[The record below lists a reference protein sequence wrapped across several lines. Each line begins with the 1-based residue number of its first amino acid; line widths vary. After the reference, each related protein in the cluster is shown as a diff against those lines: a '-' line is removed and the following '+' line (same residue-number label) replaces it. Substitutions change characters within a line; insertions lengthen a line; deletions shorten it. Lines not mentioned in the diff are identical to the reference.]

1 MPNTWRVDRSRAPIS
16 RSIDRMSLG
25 GFVGRHENLALAGC
39 LTLSTRGASIARQLE
54 IAAPDSCPMR
64 PCELLS
70 IGVDAIAIPRP
81 IHSIAALNQPVIDV
95 SAVGAEADSHEPLI
109 SIALNELAAGR
120 AGLGKKPIEFLGRLS
135 SAPIAA
141 AVGIL
146 AFLPALRRIDTVQ
159 ADALASDLDRVA
171 VNNGRASGNRVGS
184 KREMSEK

>member
-1 MPNTWRVDRSRAPIS
+1 MPHALHAWREHCKAARNCRARFRPYETV
-16 RSIDRMSLG
+16 RALEHLRR
-25 GFVGRHENLALAGC
+25 RHC
-39 LTLSTRGASIARQLE
+39 YTAS
-54 IAAPDSCPMR
+54 
-64 PCELLS
+64 
-70 IGVDAIAIPRP
+70 
-81 IHSIAALNQPVIDV
+81 HSIAALNQPVIDV

-120 AGLGKKPIEFLGRLS
+120 AGLRKKPIEFLGRLS

-171 VNNGRASGNRVGS
+171 VNTGRASGNRVGS

>member
-1 MPNTWRVDRSRAPIS
+1 MPHALHGRREHCKAARNCRARFLPYETVRALEHWRR
-16 RSIDRMSLG
+16 
-25 GFVGRHENLALAGC
+25 RHC
-39 LTLSTRGASIARQLE
+39 YTASNPQHCR
-54 IAAPDSCPMR
+54 
-64 PCELLS
+64 
-70 IGVDAIAIPRP
+70 
-81 IHSIAALNQPVIDV
+81 ALNQPVIDV
-95 SAVGAEADSHEPLI
+95 SAVGAEADSHKPVV

-146 AFLPALRRIDTVQ
+146 AFLPALRRVDTVQ

-171 VNNGRASGNRVGS
+171 VNRGRPSGNRVGS